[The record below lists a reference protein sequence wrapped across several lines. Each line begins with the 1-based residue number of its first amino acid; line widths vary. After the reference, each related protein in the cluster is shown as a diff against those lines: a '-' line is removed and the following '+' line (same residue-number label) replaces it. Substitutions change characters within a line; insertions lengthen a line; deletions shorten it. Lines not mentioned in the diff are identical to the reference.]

1 MAIICGTDLSHAS
14 GAALEVARA
23 LAGLRRER
31 ELVLVHVADAE
42 VDTAHTRAAL
52 DATVARIRPAGQGE
66 TPLAIRIE
74 MVVGDPQT
82 ALTSFAETEGADL
95 IVIGAA
101 GSSSK
106 KGSTS
111 LGSTAAKIIAMTR
124 TPVLIVRDPK
134 PWLEFVA
141 KSRPLKVLASVDDS
155 IASELTLQWTH
166 GLRTMGAVEVVLGA
180 IYYPDDAA
188 AFYGVHAKTLVDR
201 DPEIEALLE
210 RDLVK
215 RFGTTEGVVAR
226 TRRGLGRIGDHVL
239 ELANEESVDVIV
251 IGTSQKTGL
260 DRLGSVSELVVT
272 EATQSVVCVPP
283 GAMLPTFVLPAMRSA
298 LVATDLSPFANRA
311 IAYAFASLP
320 EGGEIHIA
328 HVVEQDAEID
338 EADTMRTLLA
348 QAPVNGRALAIHAYV
363 VRGQDAAAAIAQTA
377 ARLGVDFIVL
387 ASHGRSGI
395 TRALMGSV
403 ADRLL
408 RATRKPVLVLRPG

>member
-1 MAIICGTDLSHAS
+1 MAIICGTDLSYAS
-14 GAALEVARA
+14 AGALEVARA
-23 LAGLRRER
+23 LAGLRGDREI
-31 ELVLVHVADAE
+31 VVVHVAQSESDARG
-42 VDTAHTRAAL
+42 ARAAL
-52 DATVARIRPAGQGE
+52 DAAVANVPEG
-66 TPLAIRIE
+66 LKIRIE
-74 MVVGDPQT
+74 MAVGAAET
-82 ALTSFAETEGADL
+82 TLTSFAETEGADL

-111 LGSTAAKIIAMTR
+111 LGSTAVKIIAQTR

-134 PWLEFVA
+134 PWLEFA
-141 KSRPLKVLASVDDS
+141 TKARPLKVLASIDDS

-166 GLRTMGAVEVVLGA
+166 GLRTKGSVEVVLGA
-180 IYYPDDAA
+180 IYYPDAAA

-201 DPEIEALLE
+201 DPEIEELLS

-215 RFGTTEGVVAR
+215 RFGSTDGVVAR

-239 ELANEESVDVIV
+239 ELANEENVDAIV
-251 IGTSQKTGL
+251 IGTSQKTGI

-272 EATQSVVCVPP
+272 EATQSVVCVPSN
-283 GAMLPTFVLPAMRSA
+283 ANLPTYVVPAMQSA

-311 IAYAFASLP
+311 VAYAFASLP
-320 EGGEIHIA
+320 EHGEIHIA
-328 HVVEQDAEID
+328 HVVEHDAEID
-338 EADTMRTLLA
+338 EADTIRTLLA
-348 QAPVNGRALAIHAYV
+348 LAPVNGRALQIKAYV
-363 VRGQDAAAAIAQTA
+363 VRGADAAEAIAQTG
-377 ARLGVDFIVL
+377 ARLGADFIVI

>member
-1 MAIICGTDLSHAS
+1 MTIICGTDLSHAS
-14 GAALEVARA
+14 GGALEVSRA

-31 ELVLVHVADAE
+31 EIVLVHVASSEAD
-42 VDTAHTRAAL
+42 DAHTRSAL
-52 DATVARIRPAGQGE
+52 EATVARIRQAGPADQ
-66 TPLAIRIE
+66 PDIRIE
-74 MVVGDPQT
+74 MVVGAAET
-82 ALTSFAETEGADL
+82 ILTSFAETEGADL

-106 KGSTS
+106 RGATS
-111 LGSTAAKIIAMTR
+111 LGSTAAKIIAVTR
-124 TPVLIVRDPK
+124 TPVLLVRDPK
-134 PWLEFVA
+134 PWLEFA
-141 KSRPLKVLASVDDS
+141 TKARPLKVLASLDES

-166 GLRTMGAVEVVLGA
+166 GLRTQGPVEVVLGA

-188 AFYGVHAKTLVDR
+188 AFYGVQAKTLVDR
-201 DPEIEALLE
+201 DPEIEELLA

-215 RFGTTEGVVAR
+215 RFGSTDGVVAR

-239 ELANEESVDVIV
+239 ELANEEKVDAIV
-251 IGTSQKTGL
+251 VGTSQKTGL

-272 EATQSVVCVPP
+272 MATQSVVCVPP
-283 GAMLPTFVLPAMRSA
+283 NALLPTYVLPVMRSA

-311 IAYAFASLP
+311 VAYAFASLP
-320 EGGEIHIA
+320 EGGELHIV
-328 HVVEQDAEID
+328 HVVAHAARID
-338 EADTMRTLLA
+338 EAETMRALLA
-348 QAPVNGRALAIHAYV
+348 LAPVNGRALQIKAYV
-363 VRGQDAAAAIAQTA
+363 VHGDDAAEAIAQTG
-377 ARLGVDFIVL
+377 ARLGADFVVI

>member
-1 MAIICGTDLSHAS
+1 MAIICGSDLSPAS
-14 GAALEVARA
+14 DGALEVARA
-23 LAGLRRER
+23 LAGLRGDREI
-31 ELVLVHVADAE
+31 VVVHVADAE
-42 VDTAHTRAAL
+42 GDVAKTRAAL
-52 DATVARIRPAGQGE
+52 DASVARIPEGPE
-66 TPLAIRIE
+66 IRVE
-74 MVVGDPQT
+74 LVVGEAET
-82 ALTSFAETEGADL
+82 TLTSFAETEGADL

-111 LGSTAAKIIAMTR
+111 HGSTAARIIALTR

-134 PWLEFVA
+134 PWLAFA
-141 KSRPLKVLASVDDS
+141 QQARPLKLLASIDES

-166 GLRTMGAVEVVLGA
+166 GLRTKGPVEVVLGA

-188 AFYGVHAKTLVDR
+188 SFYGVHAKTLVDR
-201 DPEIEALLE
+201 DPEIEQLLA
-210 RDLVK
+210 RDLLK

-239 ELANEESVDVIV
+239 ELANDENVDAIV
-251 IGTSQKTGL
+251 IGTSQKTGIN
-260 DRLGSVSELVVT
+260 RLGSVSELVVT
-272 EATQSVVCVPP
+272 EAIQSVVCVPP
-283 GAMLPTFVLPAMRSA
+283 NALLPTFVVPPMQSA

-311 IAYAFASLP
+311 VAYAFAALP
-320 EGGEIHIA
+320 ENGEIHVA
-328 HVVEQDAEID
+328 HVVDHDAEVD
-338 EADTMRTLLA
+338 EADTIRSLLA
-348 QAPVNGRALAIHAYV
+348 LAPINGRALKITAYV
-363 VRGQDAAAAIAQTA
+363 VRGDDAAAAIAQTG